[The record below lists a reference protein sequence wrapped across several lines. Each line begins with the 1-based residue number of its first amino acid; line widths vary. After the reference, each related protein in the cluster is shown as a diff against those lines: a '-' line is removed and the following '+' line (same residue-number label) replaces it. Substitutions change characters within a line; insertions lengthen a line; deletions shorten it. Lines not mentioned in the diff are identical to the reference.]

1 VTPEEE
7 IRDLRRRMSLMEHSM
22 VRLATLVA
30 VLSGVP
36 QEQLDEA
43 IMEEQASIMREE
55 GEI

>member
-1 VTPEEE
+1 VTPDEE